1 MRALCLARGEAHH
14 RANTGIR
21 RPHPP
26 ETAMTR
32 ALVLSFVLIAAAS
45 STACATN
52 AAAREAERLALYRSH
67 AGEPV
72 DSIQYL
78 GSYSGW
84 TPLGEKAFALW
95 TRPSQAYLI
104 DVHSPCIGLDFADS
118 IGIRSFG
125 GRISARFDQV
135 YVRGGA
141 GGPSTC
147 QIKEIRPL
155 DVKAIRADEKRL
167 RDERKMRNATDE
179 PASDQAPGG

>member
-1 MRALCLARGEAHH
+1 MSRALALSLA
-14 RANTGIR
+14 
-21 RPHPP
+21 
-26 ETAMTR
+26 
-32 ALVLSFVLIAAAS
+32 LIAASS
-45 STACATN
+45 STACATD
-52 AAAREAERLALYRSH
+52 AATREADRLALYRSH
-67 AGEPV
+67 SGEPV

-84 TPLGEKAFALW
+84 TPLGQKAFALW

-155 DVKAIRADEKRL
+155 NVKALRADEKRL
-167 RDERKMRNATDE
+167 REERKMRRATDE
-179 PASDQAPGG
+179 PASAQASGG

>member
-1 MRALCLARGEAHH
+1 M
-14 RANTGIR
+14 
-21 RPHPP
+21 
-26 ETAMTR
+26 MTR
-32 ALVLSFVLIAAAS
+32 ALVLSLVLIAAAS
-45 STACATN
+45 STACATDP
-52 AAAREAERLALYRSH
+52 AAREAERIALYRSH

-84 TPLGEKAFALW
+84 TPLGDKAFALW

-104 DVHSPCIGLDFADS
+104 EVHGPCIGLDFADS

-135 YVRGGA
+135 YVRGVA

-147 QIKEIRPL
+147 QIREIRPL
-155 DVKAIRADEKRL
+155 NVKALRADEKRL
-167 RDERKMRNATDE
+167 REERKMRRATDE
-179 PASDQAPGG
+179 PAPAQASGG

>member
-1 MRALCLARGEAHH
+1 M
-14 RANTGIR
+14 
-21 RPHPP
+21 
-26 ETAMTR
+26 MTR
-32 ALVLSFVLIAAAS
+32 ALVLSLVLIAAAS
-45 STACATN
+45 STACATDP
-52 AAAREAERLALYRSH
+52 AAREAERIALYRSH

-84 TPLGEKAFALW
+84 TPLGDKAFALW

-104 DVHSPCIGLDFADS
+104 EVHGPCIGLDFADS

-135 YVRGGA
+135 YVRGVA

-147 QIKEIRPL
+147 QIREIRPL
-155 DVKAIRADEKRL
+155 NVKALRADEKRL
-167 RDERKMRNATDE
+167 REERKMRRATDE
-179 PASDQAPGG
+179 PAPTQASGG